1 MAKEGKERKREKK
14 PLKIKLKINQKRLVT
29 ELTSMSREEK
39 DELWRKIRKGDNLGI
54 LESAYPPRKP
64 PSIR

>member
-14 PLKIKLKINQKRLVT
+14 PLKINQKRLVT

-39 DELWRKIRKGDNLGI
+39 DELWRKIRK
-54 LESAYPPRKP
+54 LESAYGLRKP

>member
-39 DELWRKIRKGDNLGI
+39 DELWRKIRK
-54 LESAYPPRKP
+54 LESAYGLRKP